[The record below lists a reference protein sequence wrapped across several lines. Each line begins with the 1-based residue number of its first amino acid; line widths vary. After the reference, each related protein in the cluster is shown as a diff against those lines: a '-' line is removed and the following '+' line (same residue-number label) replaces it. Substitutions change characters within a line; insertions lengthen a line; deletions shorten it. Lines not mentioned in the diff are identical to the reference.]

1 MMLRR
6 HDVIFLLME
15 PAPFCFPNKIYLDC
29 LHTSERKYS
38 KETVG
43 SFNAKK
49 KYFFGGETA
58 LAAARIFAGGAD
70 GAKYKQMLLRREPN
84 VER

>member
-1 MMLRR
+1 MSF
-6 HDVIFLLME
+6 FLLME

-29 LHTSERKYS
+29 LHTSERKYA
-38 KETVG
+38 KERQSVLSTR
-43 SFNAKK
+43 KI

-70 GAKYKQMLLRREPN
+70 GAKDKQMLLRCEPK